1 MKQYTIGMAGHI
13 DHGKTKLTEALTGIN
28 TDRLQEEQERNISI
42 ELGYAP
48 LYEDDGMTL
57 SIIDVPGHERFI
69 RQMIAGVSGVDKT
82 VLVVAADDG
91 VMPQTVEHLEIL
103 NYLKIQNTMIVITK
117 IELVDD
123 EWLQLVLEEL
133 NRYTHDTVFE
143 QAPIHLVD
151 SQSEKGIADL
161 KHALLQLLEVSP
173 YRNSM
178 GYFRMPIDQAFQIHG
193 IGTVVRGTVL
203 DGVVYNRDQLYV
215 QPSNRSVSVKSIEQF
230 GRTVESASLGSRA
243 ALAIKGLESD
253 TIKRGDVLTNH
264 PNQVEAYRLDVEI
277 QTSRYLQQTIKQR
290 SPIKLHIGTSEV
302 YGRIILFDRN
312 EIHEAEETVYA
323 QLELEESVYAF
334 RHDLFV
340 LRRASPKETIGGG
353 KVVHAPARK
362 HKFGK
367 QTVDTIKRSSV
378 QSPSEQLIDYLHQE
392 EPLLTEGEIANVLN
406 LQEAEVTA
414 LLEQLLKTQSLIQI
428 DQSFASKAWLESQY
442 HQVFNQLQNFHNQYP
457 METGLDKSIVMQTI
471 DAPDKTQKKILNEWV
486 NSHCMIQEQH
496 LVKLP
501 EFEPYIPSEIRE
513 TVNRGLNHLYEDG
526 LTVKEWRTYFPELEA
541 ATVES
546 LKDYCLSKQLIIQ
559 LTEELVVHYDCFYHA
574 VQSLYHACPKQFSL
588 KEAKEQLQ
596 ISRKYIIP
604 FLETCDQLEKT
615 RREEQYR
622 YWT

>member
-69 RQMIAGVSGVDKT
+69 RQMIAGVSGVDIT
-82 VLVVAADDG
+82 MLVVAADDG

-103 NYLKIQNTMIVITK
+103 DYLKIQNTMVVITK
-117 IELVDD
+117 VDLVDD

-143 QAPIHLVD
+143 QAPTHLVD
-151 SQSEKGIADL
+151 SQSETGISDL
-161 KHALLQLLEVSP
+161 RHALLQLLEASP
-173 YRNSM
+173 YRDSM

-203 DGVVYNRDQLYV
+203 DGVVYNRDQLFV
-215 QPSNRSVSVKSIEQF
+215 QPGNRSVSVKSIEQF
-230 GRTVESASLGSRA
+230 GQSVESASLGSRA
-243 ALAIKGLESD
+243 ALSIKGVETD
-253 TIKRGDVLTNH
+253 TIKRGDVLSNH
-264 PNQVEAYRLDVEI
+264 PSQAEAYRLDVEFK
-277 QTSRYLQQTIKQR
+277 TSKYLKHPIKQR
-290 SPIKLHIGTSEV
+290 SPIKLHIGTTEV

-312 EIHEAEETVYA
+312 EIHEADETVYA
-323 QLELEESVYAF
+323 QLELEDSVYAF

-353 KVVHAPARK
+353 KVVHAPAKK

-367 QTVDTIKRSSV
+367 QTVDTVRRASV

-406 LQEAEVTA
+406 LQEAQVTS
-414 LLEQLLKTQSLIQI
+414 LLEQLMKTQALIQI

-442 HQVFNQLQNFHNQYP
+442 HHVFNQLQNFHNQRP
-457 METGLDKSIVMQTI
+457 MENGLDKSIVMQTI
-471 DAPDKTQKKILNEWV
+471 KAPDKAQKKILNEWV
-486 NSHCMIQEQH
+486 NNNRIIQEQH

-501 EFEPYIPSEIRE
+501 EFEPYIPSEIKE
-513 TVNRGLNHLYEDG
+513 AVNRGLNYLYEDG
-526 LTVKEWRTYFPELEA
+526 LTVKEWGTYFPELEA
-541 ATVES
+541 ATLES
-546 LKDYCLSKQLIIQ
+546 LKNYCLSKQLVIQ
-559 LTEELVVHYDCFYHA
+559 LTEELVVYYDCFYRA
-574 VQSLYHACPKQFSL
+574 VQSLYQAFPNQFSL
-588 KEAKEQLQ
+588 KDAKEQLQ
-596 ISRKYIIP
+596 VSRKYLIP

-615 RREEQYR
+615 RREEQHR

>member
-69 RQMIAGVSGVDKT
+69 RQMIAGVSGVDIT
-82 VLVVAADDG
+82 MLVVAADDG

-103 NYLKIQNTMIVITK
+103 DYLKIQNTMVVITK
-117 IELVDD
+117 VDLVDD

-143 QAPIHLVD
+143 QAPTHLVD
-151 SQSEKGIADL
+151 SQSETGISDL
-161 KHALLQLLEVSP
+161 RHALLQLLEDSP
-173 YRNSM
+173 YRDSM

-193 IGTVVRGTVL
+193 IGTVVRGTVI
-203 DGVVYNRDQLYV
+203 DGVVYNRDQLFV
-215 QPSNRSVSVKSIEQF
+215 QPGNRSVSVKSIEQF
-230 GRTVESASLGSRA
+230 GQSVESASLGSRA
-243 ALAIKGLESD
+243 ALSIKGVETD
-253 TIKRGDVLTNH
+253 TIKRGDVLSNH
-264 PNQVEAYRLDVEI
+264 PSQAEAYRLDIEFK
-277 QTSRYLQQTIKQR
+277 TSKYLKHSIKQR
-290 SPIKLHIGTSEV
+290 SPIKLHIGTTEV

-312 EIHEAEETVYA
+312 EIQEADETVYA
-323 QLELEESVYAF
+323 QLELEDSVYAF

-353 KVVHAPARK
+353 KVVHAPAKK

-367 QTVDTIKRSSV
+367 QTVDTVRRASV

-406 LQEAEVTA
+406 LQEAQVTS
-414 LLEQLLKTQSLIQI
+414 LLEQLIKTQALIQI

-442 HQVFNQLQNFHNQYP
+442 HHVFNQLQNFHNQRP
-457 METGLDKSIVMQTI
+457 MENGLDKSIVMQTI
-471 DAPDKTQKKILNEWV
+471 KAPDKAQKKILNEWV
-486 NSHCMIQEQH
+486 NNNRIIQEQH

-501 EFEPYIPSEIRE
+501 EFEPYIPSEIKE
-513 TVNRGLNHLYEDG
+513 AVNRGLNYLYEDG
-526 LTVKEWRTYFPELEA
+526 LTVKEWGTYFPELEA
-541 ATVES
+541 ATLES
-546 LKDYCLSKQLIIQ
+546 LKNYCLSKQLVIQ
-559 LTEELVVHYDCFYHA
+559 LTEELVVHYDCFYRA
-574 VQSLYHACPKQFSL
+574 VQSLYHAFPNQFSL
-588 KEAKEQLQ
+588 KDAKEQLQ
-596 ISRKYIIP
+596 VSRKYLIP